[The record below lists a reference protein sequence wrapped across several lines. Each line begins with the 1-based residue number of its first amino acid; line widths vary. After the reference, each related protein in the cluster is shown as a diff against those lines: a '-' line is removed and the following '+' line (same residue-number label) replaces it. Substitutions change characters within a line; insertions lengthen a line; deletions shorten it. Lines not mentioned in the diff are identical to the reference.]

1 MGPGVRLSGQGRGV
15 NAQAQWSGWGSAL
28 GSVVRM
34 GVGARARVRV
44 RPMGGRRVDVREE
57 REERASEAAGGEE
70 EAEAQQAERGA

>member
-1 MGPGVRLSGQGRGV
+1 MVRARLNVGVRGQ
-15 NAQAQWSGWGSAL
+15 AEWSGSGCQRS
-28 GSVVRM
+28 GSVVRV

-44 RPMGGRRVDVREE
+44 RPMSGRRVDVREE